1 MNRIFV
7 TKKPLFITSNGHL
20 SALKR
25 QYNVKKAGFS
35 GILDPF
41 ACGALVVAFG
51 QYTKLFG
58 FLEKSPKVYQATLW
72 LGLQSD
78 SLDLENVRNIFK
90 VAKFSYNAIDSV
102 LKNFVGAV
110 EFIPPKYSA
119 KNIQGQKAYALA
131 RSGKEADLEILERF
145 LKPQMMQVYAIEF
158 LNYCHPFVSLRV
170 KVSEG
175 AYIRSLGA
183 LIAKELG
190 CVGGLSYLERLSEGG
205 LSYDGEKPLN
215 PLEILPF
222 SRIDL
227 RGDSAMRNI
236 FENGKTFDTKMLKIS
251 QNSKYIVQFE
261 SFFSI
266 ISSKNEKVQYLANR
280 IPLC

>member
-7 TKKPLFITSNGHL
+7 AKKPLFITSNGYL
-20 SALKR
+20 GALKR
-25 QYNVKKAGFS
+25 KYNVKKGGFS

-51 QYTKLFG
+51 QYTKLFS

-78 SLDLENVRNIFK
+78 SLDLENVRGI
-90 VAKFSYNAIDSV
+90 VQTPKFSQDKVKSV
-102 LKNFVGAV
+102 LKSFRGAV

-119 KNIQGQKAYALA
+119 KNINGQKAYTLA
-131 RSGKEADLEILERF
+131 RSGREADLEILEKS
-145 LKPQMMQVYAIEF
+145 LKPQIMQVYAIEF
-158 LNYCHPFVSLRV
+158 LNYCHPFVSFRV

-190 CVGGLSYLERLSEGG
+190 CEGGLSYLERLSEGG
-205 LSYDGEKPLN
+205 LSYAGAKPLN

-222 SRIDL
+222 SKIDL
-227 RGDSAMRNI
+227 RGDSLKRDI
-236 FENGKTFDTKMLKIS
+236 FENGKTFDVKMLKIS

-261 SFFSI
+261 NFFSI